1 MLLFSF
7 ATHKITNTGSIKNLN
22 QLKLKDE
29 IEKKNFK

>member
-7 ATHKITNTGSIKNLN
+7 ATRKTTDTGSIKNLN

-29 IEKKNFK
+29 IKKKS